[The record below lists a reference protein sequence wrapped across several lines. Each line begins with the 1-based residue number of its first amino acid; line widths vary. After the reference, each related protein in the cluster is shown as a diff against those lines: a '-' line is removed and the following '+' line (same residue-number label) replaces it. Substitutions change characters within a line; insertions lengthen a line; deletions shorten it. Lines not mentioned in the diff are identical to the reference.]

1 MKKNKK
7 EKKIKTKT
15 KTKKKHIL
23 GTKEFI
29 FNFLSLV
36 AMIGVGIYFGYRSLY
51 YYSKQNVKKKEEAMT
66 LNGLIKDNNEIAK
79 GSSDGL
85 HQDSD
90 GYYFK
95 GKVENNYV
103 LFQNKLYRVIRV
115 NNNNTVKLISE
126 NYNASFMWGEDTNY
140 ENSNIRIWLN
150 KTDNEHSGV
159 YYKTINNIEDM
170 LVKTEYEE
178 DILKDGKIVTK
189 EELEKEKQE
198 AKEKEEQAKLEAEKA
213 QSEENKEEEK
223 EEEKKEEKTD
233 SKKKESKK
241 TKKETKKEETKKVKK
256 PSDYVTLLTIKDY
269 TLANGKSSYLNNGKI
284 YYILGR
290 NEDNTNLYVEEDGSI
305 QDADS
310 LSGFGIRPVIT
321 LKKNSVVTQGDGTKD
336 NPYVIK
342 SDDKNYVDSYIK
354 MGEDIWRVSS
364 VDGDNMK
371 LYLNGYLKM
380 NGEEVYRNYSS
391 YNSIFDLGDY
401 SSLASYLNSVYNS
414 SLSYQG
420 VLVDCNFYTGEISD
434 DAGYSYTN
442 IYNRTVTSKVG
453 LLNIFDYIGNNE
465 LTDYFHINLTSEI
478 GSMEY
483 NTYANGLL
491 EEADVRDVKHI
502 VPSVCINKNSIKGGD
517 GTKDNPYTVE

>member
-1 MKKNKK
+1 MKKNRKEQTK
-7 EKKIKTKT
+7 EKKVKQKAP
-15 KTKKKHIL
+15 KKKHIL

-51 YYSKQNVKKKEEAMT
+51 YYSKQNVVKKEEAMT

-79 GSSDGL
+79 GSNNGL
-85 HQDSD
+85 HQDND

-95 GKVENNYV
+95 GSVENNYV

-126 NYNASFMWGEDTNY
+126 NYNASFMWGEDSNY
-140 ENSNIRIWLN
+140 EKSNIRLWLN
-150 KTDNEHSGV
+150 KTENNHSGV

-178 DILKDGKIVTK
+178 DILKDGKIITK
-189 EELEKEKQE
+189 EELEKEKKALE
-198 AKEKEEQAKLEAEKA
+198 EEKEKQEEKTEEVKAK
-213 QSEENKEEEK
+213 EK
-223 EEEKKEEKTD
+223 EEEKKET
-233 SKKKESKK
+233 KKESKK
-241 TKKETKKEETKKVKK
+241 KTTKKEKVKK
-256 PSDYVTLLTIKDY
+256 TSDYVTILTIKDY

-290 NEDNTNLYVEEDGSI
+290 NEDDNNLYVEEDGSV
-305 QDADS
+305 QDTDS
-310 LSGFGIRPVIT
+310 LSGYGIRPVIT
-321 LKKNSVVTQGDGTKD
+321 LKKNTVVTQGDGTKD

-342 SDDKNYVDSYIK
+342 SEDKNYIDSYIK
-354 MGEDIWRVSS
+354 LGDDIWRVSS
-364 VDGDNMK
+364 IDGDNLK

-380 NGEEVYRNYSS
+380 NGEEVYRNYSL
-391 YNSIFDLGDY
+391 YNSIFDLNDY
-401 SSLASYLNSVYNS
+401 SSLASYLNSVYNN

-420 VLVDCNFYTGEISD
+420 LLVDCNFYTGEISD
-434 DAGYSYTN
+434 DAGYNYTN
-442 IYNRTVTSKVG
+442 IYNKTVTAKVG
-453 LLNIFDYIGNNE
+453 LLNIFDYIGSNE
-465 LTDYFHINLTSEI
+465 LNDYFHINLTSEV

-491 EEADVRDVKHI
+491 EESDVRDVKHI
-502 VPSVCINKNSIKGGD
+502 VPSVCINKNSIKGGE
-517 GTKDNPYTVE
+517 GSKDKPYTVE